1 MAIRKSVSVED
12 TGKMF
17 FYALTISLSAFLLF
31 EVQPVIAKMILP
43 WFGGSSAVWST
54 CMLFFQ
60 LVLLLGYV
68 YAHTLNKLKP
78 RKQAVAH
85 ISLLAISLA
94 ALPIV
99 PSPAWKHSATAQP
112 SLTILALLTLTVGL
126 PYFLLSS
133 TSPLL
138 QAWYAR
144 TLSEGL
150 PYRLFALSN
159 FSSMLA
165 LLSYPFLIEP
175 NLPSHT
181 QAFLWSGAFVA
192 FALLCAIT
200 VLRSLS
206 GSHDPIPG
214 GILPLPAAEAV
225 ADPTLPLP
233 APTWTARFLWLG
245 LAAAPSVL
253 LLAVTTHL
261 TQDVA
266 AIPFLWI
273 LPLAV
278 YLLSFIVCFESPR
291 LYHRAAF
298 VPLLVLSLAFMA
310 YSLSPN
316 LQKIDLR
323 LVIAL
328 FAFALFVC
336 CMVCHGEWARLKPHP
351 RHLTGF
357 YVIVSLGGALGGLFV
372 GLFAPYV
379 FHAYYEFPIGLA
391 FCALLTAIV
400 FVRALCSVPRL
411 WMQTGISIL
420 VVLLAG
426 YFYFLRAIMFQ
437 MVDGYIVVARNF
449 YGQLR
454 VANEGDPRLD
464 DDASRKLIHGVINH
478 GQQMLREEYRRLPV
492 TYFCPQSGIGR
503 AMKALEGHPRRI
515 AILGLGCG
523 TLAAYGRPG
532 DTLRIYEINPQ
543 VVEIARRDFSYLK
556 DTPAKVEIAMGD
568 ARLVLDGESTEP
580 SQLFDILVM
589 DAFSGDSVPVHLIT
603 REAFASYFRHLK
615 PTGILAVNISN
626 AYLTLDPV
634 MERGASALGKVALV
648 YHWNPRD
655 DDTMCFSCSWT
666 LIMDPATAA
675 AHPEL
680 QRQAKLLRQERPFRV
695 WTDDFSNMF
704 TVLK

>member
-1 MAIRKSVSVED
+1 ML
-12 TGKMF
+12 
-17 FYALTISLSAFLLF
+17 FYALTIALSSFLLF

-54 CMLFFQ
+54 CLLFFQ

-78 RKQAVAH
+78 RQQAVAH

-144 TLSEGL
+144 THSQGL

-175 NLPSHT
+175 NLPSRT

-206 GSHDPIPG
+206 GSHAPIPG
-214 GILPLPAAEAV
+214 GILPLPAAETV

-310 YSLSPN
+310 YRLSPN

-336 CMVCHGEWARLKPHP
+336 CMVCHGELARLKPHP

-357 YVIVSLGGALGGLFV
+357 YVIVSSGGALGGLFV
-372 GLFAPYV
+372 GLFAPNV
-379 FHAYYEFPIGLA
+379 FHVYYEFPIGLA

-400 FVRALCSVPRL
+400 FMRALRSAPRL

-426 YFYFLRAIMFQ
+426 YFYFLRGIMFQ
-437 MVDGYIVVARNF
+437 MVDGYMVVARNF

-454 VANEGDPRLD
+454 VANEGDPRID

-580 SQLFDILVM
+580 RQLFDILVM

-603 REAFASYFRHLK
+603 REAFAIYFRHLK

-626 AYLTLDPV
+626 AYLALDPV
-634 MERGASALGKVALV
+634 MERGASAFHKVALV
-648 YHWNPRD
+648 YHWDPRP

-704 TVLK
+704 TILK

>member
-1 MAIRKSVSVED
+1 
-12 TGKMF
+12 MF

-60 LVLLLGYV
+60 VVLLLGYV
-68 YAHTLNKLKP
+68 YAHGLNKLPP
-78 RKQAVAH
+78 RKQAMAH
-85 ISLLAISLA
+85 ILLLSLSLA
-94 ALPIV
+94 ALPII
-99 PSPAWKHSATAQP
+99 PNPAWKHSATVHP
-112 SLTILALLTLTVGL
+112 SLSILALLSLTVGL

-144 TLSEGL
+144 THRAGL

-159 FSSMLA
+159 FSSMAA

-175 NLPSHT
+175 NLPSRT
-181 QAFLWSGAFVA
+181 QALLWSGGFVA
-192 FALLCAIT
+192 FALLCALTAWRTSAETTLPAQET
-200 VLRSLS
+200 VA
-206 GSHDPIPG
+206 DPLI
-214 GILPLPAAEAV
+214 PLPAI
-225 ADPTLPLP
+225 
-233 APTWTARFLWLG
+233 TWSVRLLWLG
-245 LAAAPSVL
+245 LAAAASIL
-253 LLAVTTHL
+253 LLAVTNHL

-278 YLLSFIVCFESPR
+278 YLLSFIVCFESPQ
-291 LYHRAAF
+291 LYYRAVF
-298 VPLLVLSLAFMA
+298 IPLLIFSLAFMA
-310 YSLSPN
+310 YLLWPDR
-316 LQKIDLR
+316 QKIDLR

-336 CMVCHGEWARLKPHP
+336 CMVCHGELVRLKPHP

-357 YVIVSLGGALGGLFV
+357 YAIVSLGGAVGGLFV
-372 GLFAPYV
+372 GLFAPNV

-391 FCALLTAIV
+391 LCALMTAIV
-400 FVRALCSVPRL
+400 FVRALRTAPRL

-426 YFYFLRAIMFQ
+426 YFYFLRGIMFQ
-437 MVDGYIVVARNF
+437 MVDGYIVVSRNF

-454 VANEGDPRLD
+454 VADEGDPRID

-478 GQQMLREEYRRLPV
+478 GQQMLRDEYRRLPV
-492 TYFCPQSGIGR
+492 SYFCPQSGIGR
-503 AMKALEGHPRRI
+503 GMKALEGHPRRI
-515 AILGLGCG
+515 GVLGLGCG
-523 TLAAYGRPG
+523 TLAAYGRAG

-543 VVEIARRDFSYLK
+543 VLEIANRYFTYLK

-568 ARLVLDGESTEP
+568 GRLVLEGESTEP
-580 SQLFDILVM
+580 SQLFDIIVM

-603 REAFASYFRHLK
+603 REAFAIYFRHLK

-626 AYLTLDPV
+626 SYLALDPV
-634 MERGASALGKVALV
+634 MERGASAFNKVAMV
-648 YHWNPRD
+648 YHWNPKD

-666 LIMDPATAA
+666 LIMDPTTAA

-680 QRQAKLLRQERPFRV
+680 HRQAKVLRQQRPFRA
-695 WTDDFSNMF
+695 WTDEFSNMF
-704 TVLK
+704 SILK